1 MNRTQEQTAEYWLEM
16 AIEDSYNED
25 MSSLE
30 FGQTALLLIGRLNAM
45 IAADE
50 QIAAGRF
57 RLSRASE

>member
-1 MNRTQEQTAEYWLEM
+1 MNRTQEQTADYWLEL

-45 IAADE
+45 IDADKA
-50 QIAAGRF
+50 IDALRG
-57 RLSRASE
+57 SRTDGFN